1 MSSIKIKP
9 DQLEKTITDIYKE
22 YVDDAQEKVKNDV
35 QKAADEAV
43 KQLKSTSPKL
53 TGKYAKSWKQKTV
66 KESSSQKDI
75 VVHAGRYQLTHLLE
89 NGHAKRGGGR
99 VQGIPHIKPV
109 EEKVT
114 EKLEDDIK
122 EDLQRG

>member
-1 MSSIKIKP
+1 MSGIKIKAE
-9 DQLEKTITDIYKE
+9 QLEKTVSDIYKE
-22 YVDDAQEKVKNDV
+22 YLDDVQENVKDDV
-35 QKAADEAV
+35 QKAADDAV
-43 KQLKSTSPKL
+43 KELKSTSPKL

-66 KESSSQKDI
+66 KESSNEKDI